1 MKLEINI
8 NDDLPSLIKLNKLQ
22 AIENS
27 SSTTRMVNRCW
38 RLNQTYNKKIF
49 KDGDYFKDLN
59 DDFKPPLISNDTSNT
74 LLSKVSKLSLYTPS
88 DDDEYYKKKSMR
100 TKLNTIEDNE
110 DDKKIFYIDNTP
122 SPEYKNS
129 NNSQSDLTFSKVEK
143 PGMKRQDSL
152 FSNFNL
158 QRSLKQDLYI
168 NEENESES
176 EIDESESEIDESEID
191 ESEIDESEIDES
203 EIDESEDVSEIDES
217 EVDEVKDTLSPMN
230 NSSSLHSRQFS
241 NHRSRANSQ
250 LTNSQIN
257 SQIGSQVNSTTNSTS
272 KKMNQS
278 ISSIRRSDDSEW
290 LSVSSEEEEEVQ
302 PINFSKRGTSDLSSS
317 QPRSLLSGLF
327 LNEMKGHITS
337 QMRSHRSEND
347 GGDDNDKPQLK
358 RSSTTGIITL
368 GEKNDKIKIQRPSIM
383 FQKKIT
389 SMTDIKPLI
398 EGKEIDFQCD
408 DCHNDDKDWK
418 PTSIVGI
425 SDFNASFK
433 NHETSNVSESL
444 NKYQTKSLL
453 SLPSFFSKRSASS
466 ERFKIER
473 TPSGERTP
481 KISRPSSTIPEP
493 SFLPTQIDNPSTEEF
508 DVPKLITRDTKNI
521 DLKTKEFSKS
531 LKDSLNID
539 NKLGKVPLSN
549 KILPNNNVNFIIED
563 DVDDYHSKGW

>member
-8 NDDLPSLIKLNKLQ
+8 NDDLSSLIKLSKLQ

-100 TKLNTIEDNE
+100 SNLNTIEDNE

-129 NNSQSDLTFSKVEK
+129 NSSQSDLTFSKVEK

-158 QRSLKQDLYI
+158 QRSLKHDVYI

-176 EIDESESEIDESEID
+176 EIDESESEIDESE
-191 ESEIDESEIDES
+191 SEIDESEIDES
-203 EIDESEDVSEIDES
+203 ESEIDESELDES

-250 LTNSQIN
+250 LTSSQLNSQV
-257 SQIGSQVNSTTNSTS
+257 GSQVNSTSNSNSTS

-302 PINFSKRGTSDLSSS
+302 PINFSKRGTSELSSS

-327 LNEMKGHITS
+327 LNEMKGHISS
-337 QMRSHRSEND
+337 QMRSHKD
-347 GGDDNDKPQLK
+347 QDFDDDKPQLK

-398 EGKEIDFQCD
+398 EGKEIDFQCN
-408 DCHNDDKDWK
+408 DCHEDDKDWK

-453 SLPSFFSKRSASS
+453 SLPSFFSKRSGSS
-466 ERFKIER
+466 ERFRIER
-473 TPSGERTP
+473 TPSGEKTP

-493 SFLPTQIDNPSTEEF
+493 SFLPPDNNVSTEEF
-508 DVPKLITRDTKNI
+508 DIPKLITRDTKNI

-549 KILPNNNVNFIIED
+549 KVLPNNNVNFVIED
-563 DVDDYHSKGW
+563 DIDDYHSKGW